1 MNWITNRLSERTSW
15 DGGALIAVGVLGLFF
30 SAVVPTNI
38 VFWAAI
44 AWGALTLLKSE
55 GQRKMDEL
63 DTEVKL
69 LKKELEDQ
77 RKIHERLDVAIEKL
91 TDVSNSIHRMLAVH
105 EEKLARQE
113 EAIVEAEQQIETR
126 RSELSK
132 QISELHSRVTTNT
145 KEIMIAAAAQH
156 AEQNKEIQAIR
167 DELRDR
173 VGILEKWRHVLIGA
187 SIISGFVLNK
197 ILELDIL

>member
-1 MNWITNRLSERTSW
+1 
-15 DGGALIAVGVLGLFF
+15 
-30 SAVVPTNI
+30 
-38 VFWAAI
+38 
-44 AWGALTLLKSE
+44 
-55 GQRKMDEL
+55 MDEL

-77 RKIHERLDVAIEKL
+77 RKIHERLDGAIEKL